1 MSKQYYRFLIFI
13 FFSINVFAG
22 VPNFAYE
29 KEYNLKKDEL
39 EWFFI
44 SPKGEEKWQKY
55 AFRWTHFDNTN
66 LILLTNYKDYKNYK
80 KQYVLSLRRKLN
92 YVKEQ
97 ILPDYK
103 NPSID
108 KVTLFLEFKDFK
120 DNKAKIKVLVID
132 NDGRVDIEFNKNL
145 KGK

>member
-1 MSKQYYRFLIFI
+1 MSKQYYRFLILI
-13 FFSINVFAG
+13 FFSINLFAG

-29 KEYNLKKDEL
+29 KEYILKKDEL

-66 LILLTNYKDYKNYK
+66 LILLTNFKDYKNYR
-80 KQYVLSLRRKLN
+80 KQYVLSLRRGLDF
-92 YVKEQ
+92 VKEQ
-97 ILPDYK
+97 ILPNYK

-120 DNKAKIKVLVID
+120 DNKAKIRVLVID